1 MSTSTES
8 KSADKLLLR
17 LVTVS
22 EKLKTSLNHIHG
34 DLLKEIKKLRTQ
46 LAKAKENDLL
56 WKAAE
61 RLPGLK
67 TAQVALLEN
76 ENLKVLNASLEEK
89 NERLRRELESK
100 EQTNKDLRQ
109 QLKDVLEPL
118 LKTSLEEKNKI
129 IRLRREL
136 QSKEQTN
143 KDLRQQLKDVLEPLL
158 KTKTTEGKVEEK
170 VEDTK
175 DESPSSESDSDDD
188 SAYDTATGG
197 AFRNENLRGVK
208 GKLIRMLLRM

>member
-118 LKTSLEEKNKI
+118 LKT
-129 IRLRREL
+129 
-136 QSKEQTN
+136 
-143 KDLRQQLKDVLEPLL
+143 
-158 KTKTTEGKVEEK
+158 KTTEGKVEEK